1 MNYEWKGKFWSAD
14 VIKQYNNI
22 LYIYYVFFIYP
33 IQYSNK
39 QNITQ
44 KILVLE
50 RSPSKT

>member
-1 MNYEWKGKFWSAD
+1 MNYKWERKFWLAD

-22 LYIYYVFFIYP
+22 LYISYVFFIYP

-39 QNITQ
+39 KNITQ

-50 RSPSKT
+50 RFPSKT